1 VATVFPRNDEQLQAR
16 RRLLI
21 DAATRAGILV
31 SVAPEDAAAWVAE
44 WRAAVRATLPRRRLR
59 LLTPQRGIP
68 RLTRP
73 PQRDELPPVGSWVSF
88 RPHISSVPEVFQ
100 VVAFVPVGTA
110 IDEVLTTAQLRLLQD
125 GIRQRC
131 THGDRVVLG
140 EPGGMHL
147 IASLRTA
154 LAGAVAARATV
165 IPEPLVA
172 SPSRLVSPL
181 APGVEVSWGWHS
193 SFGPSRRSGVVVAY
207 VPARASLDGVVPG
220 LRLGGRLRAVSTVD
234 RYLVRVQGETGAVYL
249 TPPAFLVERPA
260 AQDAPCSSA
269 S

>member
-1 VATVFPRNDEQLQAR
+1 MATIFPQSDALRTR

-21 DAATRAGILV
+21 EAAAEAGILV
-31 SVAPEDAAAWVAE
+31 SVSPEDAASWKAE
-44 WRAAVRATLPRRRLR
+44 WRAVIRSLAPPRRLR
-59 LLTPQRGIP
+59 VLQPRQGIP
-68 RLTRP
+68 RLSRP
-73 PQRDELPPVGSWVSF
+73 PFQSELPPVGSWVSF
-88 RPHISSVPEVFQ
+88 RPHISSAPEVFQ

-110 IDEVLTTAQLRLLQD
+110 IDDVLSTAHMRLLQD

-165 IPEPLVA
+165 IPAPTFV
-172 SPSRLVSPL
+172 SPSRLVAPL
-181 APGVEVSWGWHS
+181 AAGTEVSWEWHS
-193 SFGPSRRSGVVVAY
+193 SFGLSRRSGVVVAY
-207 VPARASLDGVVPG
+207 VPGGIPLDQAVPTVKVSS
-220 LRLGGRLRAVSTVD
+220 RLRRLSNLD
-234 RYLVRVQGETGAVYL
+234 RYLVQVLGRSSYL
-249 TPPAFLVERPA
+249 TPPAFLLERPA
-260 AQDAPCSSA
+260 VPEETCSTA